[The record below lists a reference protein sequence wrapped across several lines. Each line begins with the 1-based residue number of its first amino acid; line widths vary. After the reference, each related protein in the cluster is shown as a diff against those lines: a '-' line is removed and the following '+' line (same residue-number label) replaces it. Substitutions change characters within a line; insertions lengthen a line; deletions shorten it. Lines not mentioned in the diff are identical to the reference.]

1 MAQEKLRLFQRLR
14 RTRIYD
20 PYMHKRI
27 PKRLNWE
34 QIEARPQ
41 KEGKRVVKGTSKRIV
56 VVKSPD
62 PKVFEEAIFIVK
74 EDFLGFAPALRPI
87 GGYRQKVLRADGGR
101 TVLIYL
107 QNCRPYSHLTDDG
120 RGGKVE
126 QFSLRDRVPV
136 PVRIAGLDPSSRVRL
151 YDLDT
156 RKFSTLDPAAETGLG
171 VTDHDFVLICEKD
184 GAL

>member
-1 MAQEKLRLFQRLR
+1 MAHGRLSFFQRLR

-74 EDFLGFAPALRPI
+74 EDFLGRSGRMSALKEAQQVADAYIRSSVAAPRGFLRRVPPPVWAAVGAVLSAL
-87 GGYRQKVLRADGGR
+87 
-101 TVLIYL
+101 TVLL
-107 QNCRPYSHLTDDG
+107 
-120 RGGKVE
+120 
-126 QFSLRDRVPV
+126 
-136 PVRIAGLDPSSRVRL
+136 L
-151 YDLDT
+151 YQL
-156 RKFSTLDPAAETGLG
+156 
-171 VTDHDFVLICEKD
+171 
-184 GAL
+184 

>member
-74 EDFLGFAPALRPI
+74 EDFLGRGGRMSALKEA
-87 GGYRQKVLRADGGR
+87 QKVADAYIRSSVSAPRSFFRRLPPPAWAAVGAVLSAL
-101 TVLIYL
+101 TVLLLY
-107 QNCRPYSHLTDDG
+107 HL
-120 RGGKVE
+120 
-126 QFSLRDRVPV
+126 
-136 PVRIAGLDPSSRVRL
+136 
-151 YDLDT
+151 
-156 RKFSTLDPAAETGLG
+156 
-171 VTDHDFVLICEKD
+171 
-184 GAL
+184 

>member
-1 MAQEKLRLFQRLR
+1 MGQGKLRLFQRLR

-74 EDFLGFAPALRPI
+74 EDFLGRGGRMSALKEA
-87 GGYRQKVLRADGGR
+87 QKVADAYIRSSVSSPRGFLRRLPPLAWAALGAALSAL
-101 TVLIYL
+101 TVWL
-107 QNCRPYSHLTDDG
+107 
-120 RGGKVE
+120 
-126 QFSLRDRVPV
+126 
-136 PVRIAGLDPSSRVRL
+136 L
-151 YDLDT
+151 YQL
-156 RKFSTLDPAAETGLG
+156 
-171 VTDHDFVLICEKD
+171 
-184 GAL
+184 

>member
-1 MAQEKLRLFQRLR
+1 MGQGKLRLFQRLR

-41 KEGKRVVKGTSKRIV
+41 REGKRVVKGTSKRIV

-74 EDFLGFAPALRPI
+74 EDFLGRGGRMSALKEA
-87 GGYRQKVLRADGGR
+87 QKVADAYIRSSVSSPRGFLRRLPPLAWAALGAALSAL
-101 TVLIYL
+101 TVWLL
-107 QNCRPYSHLTDDG
+107 CQL
-120 RGGKVE
+120 
-126 QFSLRDRVPV
+126 
-136 PVRIAGLDPSSRVRL
+136 
-151 YDLDT
+151 
-156 RKFSTLDPAAETGLG
+156 
-171 VTDHDFVLICEKD
+171 
-184 GAL
+184 